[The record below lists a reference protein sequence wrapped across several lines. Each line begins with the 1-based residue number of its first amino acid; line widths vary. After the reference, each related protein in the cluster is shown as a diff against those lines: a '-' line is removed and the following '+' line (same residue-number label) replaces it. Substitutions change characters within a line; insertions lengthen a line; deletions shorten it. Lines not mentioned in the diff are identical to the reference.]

1 MLKAEITERRTAAFA
16 DLCQWFDVGPMDV
29 RTVDADGELVVIA
42 RVPGAKAQAMAL
54 RLLGTHFPG
63 TPVRFEP

>member
-1 MLKAEITERRTAAFA
+1 
-16 DLCQWFDVGPMDV
+16 MDV